1 MVASDP
7 DAEDLVQ
14 EIFLRALSGWSRF
27 QHRASARTWLWAIC
41 RNTLKQYYRERRRE
55 RAKLLRLTSHLA
67 PSPVGAGPEES
78 SHIMLEEGLETLTRS
93 QRQVFLL
100 RVVQDLP
107 SREVAELMGWPET
120 RVRVTLYRATKR
132 LATWWHDQGGGK
144 RE

>member
-14 EIFLRALSGWSRF
+14 EIFLRALRGWSRF

-41 RNTLKQYYRERRRE
+41 RNTLRQYYRERRRE
-55 RAKLLRLTSHLA
+55 RAKLLRFAAHLA
-67 PSPVGAGPEES
+67 PSPEEAGPEQS
-78 SHIMLEEGLETLTRS
+78 SHIMLEEGLETLTRP

-107 SREVAELMGWPET
+107 SREVAELMRWPET
-120 RVRVTLYRATKR
+120 RVRVTLYRAIKR
-132 LATWWHDQGGGK
+132 LATWWHDEGGGK